1 MTGIRTVIFV
11 SLAGSVSF
19 TFLLLACALPQYNVW
34 WPLFMLIFYILAPIP
49 LLVAKNFQE
58 SSSLGDVSVFLTTI
72 VIVSAYALPI
82 LFARAPKENPLV
94 SFKAKSYLLL
104 VDIMGCLWTYVISQ
118 HAYVCNHLLSG
129 LSGGQV

>member
-1 MTGIRTVIFV
+1 
-11 SLAGSVSF
+11 
-19 TFLLLACALPQYNVW
+19 
-34 WPLFMLIFYILAPIP
+34 MLIFYILAPIP

-58 SSSLGDVSVFLTTI
+58 SSSFGDVSVFLTTI

-94 SFKAKSYLLL
+94 SFKTKSYLLL

-118 HAYVCNHLLSG
+118 YAYVCNHLLSG